1 VVVRADVDRLKPDR
15 LVIHGAN
22 FGTTTAPTVLLAK
35 VPLQVYEVVLG
46 SAAAI

>member
-1 VVVRADVDRLKPDR
+1 
-15 LVIHGAN
+15 VIHGVN

-35 VPLQVYEVVLG
+35 VPLQVAHGTSPSAVYEVVLG